1 MRRILQPLR
10 RVALGTSFTRH
21 HCHNYYRHYHFT
33 SFHNVDSFHRSVAIQ
48 TTTRSFVSDEGE
60 RYYKQAL
67 YLLEQERE
75 EKQNEEE
82 SNALEQYQA
91 MMKQTHSEPEPQ
103 TKNRAAGVAVVK
115 TITRQ
120 TQKQQRKIQEVKKRL
135 SVKEKEHNANYCL
148 QKAAFQYGHSSAFLR
163 LGNMAYQ
170 EANQSQSKDQSDY
183 HADFLKNHL
192 TIVDMSYLESAS
204 WIKRAIY
211 LYQLATSQQQSKEHH
226 AEAYYN
232 IGNIFWNGYPIVDYD
247 QQEIPKDRMKA
258 MDSFYHAINLG
269 DVDAKYFVGV
279 TLLWSSKDDDVSTF
293 FWKQQQKIKG
303 ETYNND
309 ISMQKEGLR
318 LIEEA
323 ANDDHEGAL
332 YYLALYYKDGD
343 ERLNIPPCT
352 RDDFQS
358 RLNKAAKGG
367 DADALYLLAHCYY
380 YGEDGYDQNASMAL
394 ENYIK
399 ASKAG
404 NSDAAIS
411 AAAIFHRNGE
421 KRKAFEYY
429 QEAADMGNIE
439 GWRNLVSCYALGDG
453 IPKCRNTA
461 EYIAKTMLTT
471 DETTT

>member
-1 MRRILQPLR
+1 MRRILQPLS
-10 RVALGTSFTRH
+10 RVGLGTRCTRL
-21 HCHNYYRHYHFT
+21 HCYNYYHHYHFA
-33 SFHNVDSFHRSVAIQ
+33 SSHSVDFFHISVASQ
-48 TTTRSFVSDEGE
+48 TTIRSFVSDEGE

-67 YLLEQERE
+67 YLMEQEE
-75 EKQNEEE
+75 KEKQKEEE

-91 MMKQTHSEPEPQ
+91 MMKQTHSEPVPQ

-120 TQKQQRKIQEVKKRL
+120 TQKQQRKIREVKKN
-135 SVKEKEHNANYCL
+135 VPVNEKEHNAIYCL

-170 EANQSQSKDQSDY
+170 EASQSQSKDQNKY
-183 HADFLKNHL
+183 HGDFLKNHL
-192 TIVDMSYLESAS
+192 AIVDMKYLQSAS
-204 WIKRAIY
+204 WIERAIY

-232 IGNIFWNGYPIVDYD
+232 LGNIYWNGYPLIDDD
-247 QQEIPKDRMKA
+247 QQEIPKDTMKA

-279 TLLWSSKDDDVSTF
+279 TLLWSSKDDGISTF
-293 FWKQQQKIKG
+293 FWNQQQKVNG
-303 ETYNND
+303 NTNND
-309 ISMQKEGLR
+309 KDTIQKEGLK

-323 ANDDHEGAL
+323 ANDGHEGAL
-332 YYLALYYKDGD
+332 YYLALYYKNGD
-343 ERLNIPPCT
+343 DRLNIPPCT
-352 RDDFQS
+352 KANFQS
-358 RLNKAAKGG
+358 RLNKAAEAG
-367 DADALYLLAHCYY
+367 DADALYLLAHCNYF
-380 YGEDGYDQNASMAL
+380 GEDGYEQNTSLAL

-399 ASKAG
+399 AAKAG

-453 IPKCRNTA
+453 IPVCRNTA

-471 DETTT
+471 DDTTN